1 MGTTAPEKSKV
12 GHPEPATALSVWQ
25 RLGLVAVGA
34 WSTVL
39 AVGFIRRWAWATA
52 LWPWPDGRLSYI
64 FLGSILAA
72 VAAASVWLVLHG
84 DRAMVAP
91 AALNVAVMLGGM
103 SAYLFVLQV
112 RRDDA
117 RLLTPALASGAAAL
131 ASAASW
137 WWAHGRLPTDSRVAP
152 RPVRWSFAAFFVALV
167 AAGTALVLR
176 APIFPWPL
184 NPDTSVMFGWIFLGD
199 ACFFLYAVIRPLWS
213 WAGAQLAAFLAYDLV
228 LIPPLLAHID
238 NVPDGREVS
247 LALYLGLLS
256 FSAGVA
262 VYYLF
267 ASPETRLAGG
277 RSTASA

>member
-1 MGTTAPEKSKV
+1 M
-12 GHPEPATALSVWQ
+12 
-25 RLGLVAVGA
+25 
-34 WSTVL
+34 
-39 AVGFIRRWAWATA
+39 
-52 LWPWPDGRLSYI
+52 

-72 VAAASVWLVLHG
+72 VAAASAWLVLHG
-84 DRAMVAP
+84 DRATLAP

-103 SAYLFVLQV
+103 SGYLFVLQA

-117 RLLTPALASGAAAL
+117 QLLTSALASGAAAS

-137 WWAHGRLPTDSRVAP
+137 WWARGRLPTDSRAAP
-152 RPVRWSFAAFFVALV
+152 RPLRWSFGAFFAVLV

-184 NPDTSVMFGWIFLGD
+184 NPDTSVMYGWIFLGD

-228 LIPPLLAHID
+228 LIPPLLAHIE
-238 NVPDGREVS
+238 NVPDGREMS
-247 LALYLGLLS
+247 LVLYLGFLF
-256 FSAGVA
+256 FSASVA

-267 ASPETRLAGG
+267 VSPETRMARG
-277 RSTASA
+277 RSTTSS